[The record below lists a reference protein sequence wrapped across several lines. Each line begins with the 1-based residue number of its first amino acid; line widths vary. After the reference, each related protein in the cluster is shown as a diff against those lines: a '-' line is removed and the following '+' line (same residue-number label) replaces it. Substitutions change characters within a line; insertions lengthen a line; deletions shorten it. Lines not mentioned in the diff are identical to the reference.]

1 MSTALLAATLDA
13 QQVNTGE
20 TIVFW
25 VCAVVAV
32 VGALGMLMSKRAVH
46 SALFIAST
54 MMSLAVLYVSQQAPF
69 LGMVQVVVY
78 TGAVMM
84 LFLFVLMIVGVDSS
98 DSLVETIR
106 GQRLAA
112 IVFAIGFLALLVAAI
127 GSVTYQFGGI
137 DAANAAD
144 GGNVQGIAKLIFTRY
159 VLAFEVTSALLIT
172 AALGAMVLAH
182 RERHEAKITQR
193 ALSEERVRSGHP
205 QNLPGPGVYARHN
218 AVGTPAL
225 LPDGQP
231 TDRSVPEPLRG
242 VSAAVGVDRVD
253 TERVIALSKGEAVGE
268 PDEPSPLGAEDLS
281 GEQRSMR

>member
-1 MSTALLAATLDA
+1 VSSLLAATTTA
-13 QQVNTGE
+13 AEQSTGE
-20 TIVFW
+20 TVVFW
-25 VCAVVAV
+25 VCAIVAV
-32 VGALGMLMSKRAVH
+32 CGALGMLFSKRAVH

-98 DSLVETIR
+98 DSLVETIK
-106 GQRLAA
+106 GQRIAA
-112 IVFAIGFLALLVAAI
+112 IIVGLAFAALLIAGISSVA
-127 GSVTYQFGGI
+127 YQVVGL
-137 DAANAAD
+137 DAANAVD
-144 GGNVQGIAKLIFTRY
+144 GGNVQGIAHLIFGRY

-182 RERHEAKITQR
+182 REHYGPKITQR
-193 ALSEERVRSGHP
+193 YLSEERVKSGAP

-225 LPDGQP
+225 LPDGTP

-242 VSAAVGVDRVD
+242 VSAAVGVDHDDTARVNALAAGHPVGPD
-253 TERVIALSKGEAVGE
+253 TEEVES
-268 PDEPSPLGAEDLS
+268 
-281 GEQRSMR
+281 